1 MKKLFPFLA
10 FPLLFS
16 LNCNNDD
23 PDPQPAIGD
32 DMPAA
37 ESCQMTR
44 YLGPSV
50 DMRFNYNTDLLLQR
64 VDYEISS
71 YSGMINVSH
80 DGENRISRISF
91 GNSEILFA
99 YEGNTIRV
107 TNNYSPNISRN
118 GVNLGSGEFVYHLN
132 DDGHFTHAEADGET
146 LLRFETNANGN
157 MTKIY
162 SVYDGSEELGVE
174 YASYDDKESPWR
186 NFPFLTSI
194 ISGRNLIFSFAPWEL
209 SPNNPLRTTT
219 YFTSEPN
226 ASARSYTYN
235 DQGYP
240 ISSSQPNDLTFE
252 YTCQ

>member
-1 MKKLFPFLA
+1 MKGTDTHFASEPVLDIA
-10 FPLLFS
+10 FDTHPISLLPHDHDRQQH
-16 LNCNNDD
+16 N
-23 PDPQPAIGD
+23 
-32 DMPAA
+32 
-37 ESCQMTR
+37 
-44 YLGPSV
+44 
-50 DMRFNYNTDLLLQR
+50 LLKFTN
-64 VDYEISS
+64 E
-71 YSGMINVSH
+71 VSH
-80 DGENRISRISF
+80 YFPKVVIIF
-91 GNSEILFA
+91 NSKSS
-99 YEGNTIRV
+99 
-107 TNNYSPNISRN
+107 NN
-118 GVNLGSGEFVYHLN
+118 GFVYHLN

-162 SVYDGSEELGVE
+162 SVYNGSEELGVE
-174 YASYDDKESPWR
+174 YASYDDKENPWR